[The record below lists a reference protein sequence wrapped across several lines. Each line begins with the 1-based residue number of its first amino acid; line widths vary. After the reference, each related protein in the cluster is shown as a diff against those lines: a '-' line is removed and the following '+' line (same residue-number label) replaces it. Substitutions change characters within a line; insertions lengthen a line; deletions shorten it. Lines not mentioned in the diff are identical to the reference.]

1 VKSVLLEDRLVLL
14 LDNGFIFQPRLHEK
28 QSMKTLVE
36 RHKGMY
42 VSTFVCLQSL

>member
-14 LDNGFIFQPRLHEK
+14 LDNGFIFQLRLHEK

-42 VSTFVCLQSL
+42 FLTFVCL